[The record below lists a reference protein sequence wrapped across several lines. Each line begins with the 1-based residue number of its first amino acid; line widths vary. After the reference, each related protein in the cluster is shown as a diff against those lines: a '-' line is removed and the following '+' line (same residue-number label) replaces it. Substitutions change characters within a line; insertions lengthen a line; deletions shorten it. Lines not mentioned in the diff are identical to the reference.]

1 MSEQPLEAMRA
12 AFVASRF
19 VFTEHATERAVE
31 RNISVSEISE
41 AGSRAITIEEY
52 PDDKYGPTR
61 LLLGFT
67 RFGRALHMQVA
78 DTPSPPVKIIT
89 LYVPDPEE
97 WEDYER
103 RK

>member
-1 MSEQPLEAMRA
+1 MIQPLEAIRS
-12 AFVASRF
+12 AFASGRF
-19 VFTEHATERAVE
+19 DFTEHAAERAVE
-31 RNISVSEISE
+31 RNISESEIRE

-67 RFGRALHMQVA
+67 EAGRALHIQAA
-78 DTPSPPVKIIT
+78 DPSSPSVRIIT
-89 LYVPDPEE
+89 LYEPDPVE
-97 WEDYER
+97 WEDYQR